1 MGLRRNIQAHSVA
14 RDKGGQLEPWEA
26 IMADSKRQS
35 IAGKV
40 ATPNLKTGAAAS
52 KDVGDADSNLY
63 KAVGSR
69 YAPLA

>member
-1 MGLRRNIQAHSVA
+1 MGLRRTAWVQSVA
-14 RDKGGQLEPWEA
+14 RDQGGQRESLET

-35 IAGKV
+35 MVGKV
-40 ATPNLKTGAAAS
+40 ATPNLKAGGNAS

-69 YAPLA
+69 

>member
-1 MGLRRNIQAHSVA
+1 
-14 RDKGGQLEPWEA
+14 
-26 IMADSKRQS
+26 MADSKRQS
-35 IAGKV
+35 MVGKV
-40 ATPNLKTGAAAS
+40 ATPNLKAGVGAT